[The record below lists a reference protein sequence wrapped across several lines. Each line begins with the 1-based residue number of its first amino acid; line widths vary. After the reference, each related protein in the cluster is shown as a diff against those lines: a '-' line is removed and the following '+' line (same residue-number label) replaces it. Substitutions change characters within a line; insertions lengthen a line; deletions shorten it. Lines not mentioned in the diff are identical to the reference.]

1 MTEENGAMYVSL
13 IFYLD
18 SNYNYVSEVIAV
30 KLTRA
35 SSVKNAGAFHTT
47 AQYFIFTII
56 FRRLSR
62 SRLLSHPSVHR
73 HLFGIK
79 RTC

>member
-1 MTEENGAMYVSL
+1 MTEENEAMYVSL

-30 KLTRA
+30 KFTRA

-47 AQYFIFTII
+47 AQYFITNNLL
-56 FRRLSR
+56 FRNGQWLCVATWGTS
-62 SRLLSHPSVHR
+62 
-73 HLFGIK
+73 
-79 RTC
+79 TN